1 MGGRRPYLWYGYV
14 IRIYGKLFLGPEF
27 QVTLL
32 PSVRSSPCG
41 NKGLGC
47 GLQARKNSYCLN
59 SVDLLKLSRV
69 LMRLRR
75 NAKSCYSC
83 RPSDQGQLWELVA
96 KLCYREDKRYIWLG
110 LKKKKKKSNGTFW
123 LTMCW
128 PDFTWFGGGLGTRIS
143 SLKSMWYLSQERVN
157 QRSLKVNYSYF
168 YTQSLSV
175 VFK

>member
-1 MGGRRPYLWYGYV
+1 MKPAGPDCFSTCDQLAQNGLQKGPYLWYGYI

-83 RPSDQGQLWELVA
+83 RPSHQGQLWELVA

-110 LKKKKKKSNGTFW
+110 LKKKKKKVMVHSG
-123 LTMCW
+123 LQCVGLIL
-128 PDFTWFGGGLGTRIS
+128 PGLGVAWEPGS
-143 SLKSMWYLSQERVN
+143 AV
-157 QRSLKVNYSYF
+157 
-168 YTQSLSV
+168 
-175 VFK
+175 